1 MHEGNG
7 VNDFDSGTSSSD
19 NITNLETV
27 KFRVTGL
34 STDDNS
40 VILVDTG
47 NDNDASN
54 DSDVVEAT
62 IDGAV
67 VDLTVTSLATTTY
80 AAKVTDAAGN
90 ESILSE
96 TISVTFDNTPTD
108 IDGYDDPINGTQ
120 GNYSEALYNEYPPV
134 TIDLT
139 GISDTGSDTTD
150 HITKETLPSFRIKNL
165 AVTDSIF
172 LFATVAGNPDNLVA
186 KAVADNSTEVLTVR
200 DGSLPSHVLLA
211 LTQNDYEIKLRTKDV
226 AGNISAF
233 TTFFLNENGVY
244 EQGINLSVDTTPF
257 TIVSDPD
264 MVDADDTGVSDSD
277 NVTSNRT
284 PQFQFLNLDP
294 SADSLELYQTNQA
307 GVTSFTRGGFKT
319 DGEFDFTLAVPSD
332 LIAGTY
338 DFKFRVIDIA
348 GNESSYSNVV
358 SVTIDYTAPSD
369 PVNLDLLSSD
379 DNGPLDTDNLT
390 NATNMTLTA
399 SGFTTGE
406 YGYLYSYD
414 GPGDINPGDDV
425 LVSFVQLNN
434 DDLGVASFSVD
445 NNASALTNYYVI
457 AQDIAGN
464 ASTIAS
470 APNLAVNVDLRCS
483 CS

>member
-1 MHEGNG
+1 MIEQMHQFQIHFFLSHTMTQPVSDDIQIPNSLSLSEDVYTFWYTVGDSAGNVSLNSGTIEVTIDLTPPTTSVAPDLLHEGNG

-186 KAVADNSTEVLTVR
+186 KGVADNSTEVLTVR

-226 AGNISAF
+226 AGNVSAF

-264 MVDADDTGVSDSD
+264 LVDADDTGVS
-277 NVTSNRT
+277 R
-284 PQFQFLNLDP
+284 
-294 SADSLELYQTNQA
+294 
-307 GVTSFTRGGFKT
+307 
-319 DGEFDFTLAVPSD
+319 
-332 LIAGTY
+332 
-338 DFKFRVIDIA
+338 
-348 GNESSYSNVV
+348 
-358 SVTIDYTAPSD
+358 
-369 PVNLDLLSSD
+369 
-379 DNGPLDTDNLT
+379 
-390 NATNMTLTA
+390 
-399 SGFTTGE
+399 
-406 YGYLYSYD
+406 
-414 GPGDINPGDDV
+414 
-425 LVSFVQLNN
+425 
-434 DDLGVASFSVD
+434 
-445 NNASALTNYYVI
+445 
-457 AQDIAGN
+457 
-464 ASTIAS
+464 
-470 APNLAVNVDLRCS
+470 LR
-483 CS
+483 